1 MLKLLL
7 TFVLAVVAVSSE
19 SAGSAESAES
29 AESSLRGSGRN
40 LSGESENRQLCL
52 DTCLNGN
59 VGETINRDNL
69 NQICLDV
76 RRKFGRDYVE
86 CLFEMDKSFW
96 IGPEAAIGQ
105 FCNYVC
111 PYEHHDP
118 FN

>member
-7 TFVLAVVAVSSE
+7 TFVLAVVAD
-19 SAGSAESAES
+19 ATDP
-29 AESSLRGSGRN
+29 SLRGGDRKLN
-40 LSGESENRQLCL
+40 GESQDRQICI

-76 RRKFGRDYVE
+76 RRKFGKDYTE

-96 IGPEAAIGQ
+96 IGPNAAIGQ
-105 FCNYVC
+105 FCDYVC
-111 PYEHHDP
+111 PYIHHDP